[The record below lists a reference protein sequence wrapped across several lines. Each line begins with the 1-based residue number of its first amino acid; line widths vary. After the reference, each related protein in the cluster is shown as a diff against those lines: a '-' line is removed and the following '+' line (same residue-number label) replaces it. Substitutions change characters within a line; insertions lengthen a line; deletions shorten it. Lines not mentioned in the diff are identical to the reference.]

1 MNNVNVI
8 LIRLITYM
16 VIKWWYVFII
26 LFVLDFWFF
35 YFINSSMYSNVRYVR
50 CLIAFVAN
58 CAKYVDVLHYSRT
71 GLNPERP

>member
-16 VIKWWYVFII
+16 IIKWLYVFII
-26 LFVLDFWFF
+26 LFVLG

-58 CAKYVDVLHYSRT
+58 CAKYVDVLHYSRS